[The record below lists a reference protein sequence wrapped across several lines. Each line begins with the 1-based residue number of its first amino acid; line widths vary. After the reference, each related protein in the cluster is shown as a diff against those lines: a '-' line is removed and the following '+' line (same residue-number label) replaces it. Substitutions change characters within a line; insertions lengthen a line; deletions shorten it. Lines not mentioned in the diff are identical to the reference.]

1 MMQIFQ
7 TLLRL
12 VPQQGSTG
20 DALDRSERDT
30 SYDRALASFK
40 ADLATRAQ
48 KNTRHIPGE
57 WRSHRT

>member
-12 VPQQGSTG
+12 VPHQGAQG

-30 SYDRALASFK
+30 SYDRALAAFK
-40 ADLATRAQ
+40 ADLEERAV

-57 WRSHRT
+57 WQSRRS